1 MQLQV
6 YLSRNPFVKASDIS
20 SVNAMSS
27 LSDEAFEA
35 LFKTYYKSLHAY
47 ANVILKDGDLAEEIV
62 QAMFL
67 KLWEKRHLL
76 QVQTSI
82 KAYLYKCIYNDS
94 LNYIR
99 NQKTKTKYE
108 DFTVLTMNQHHEP
121 ASFQAEL
128 GELHQ
133 NLSLALNEL
142 PEQCR
147 TIFQMSR
154 FEELK
159 YREIAGELGLSV
171 KTVENQI
178 GKALKILR
186 VKLADF
192 LVLVLALILYCRDFF
207 N

>member
-1 MQLQV
+1 MQLPV
-6 YLSRNPFVKASDIS
+6 YLGSNTIVAASDTEE
-20 SVNAMSS
+20 AETG
-27 LSDEAFEA
+27 LSDKAFEH
-35 LFKTYYKSLHAY
+35 LFKTHYRPLHAY
-47 ANVILKDGDLAEEIV
+47 ANVMLKDSDAAEEIV

-67 KLWEKRHLL
+67 KFWEKRSLL
-76 QVQTSI
+76 HVQTSV

-108 DFTVLTMNQHHEP
+108 DFTVLTMNRHHEP
-121 ASFQAEL
+121 ASFQTEL
-128 GELHQ
+128 QQ
-133 NLSLALNEL
+133 NLSLALNDL

-147 TIFQMSR
+147 TVFQMSR

-159 YREIAGELGLSV
+159 YREIAEQLGISI
-171 KTVENQI
+171 KTVENHM

-192 LVLVLALILYCRDFF
+192 LVLVLTFALYRNELF

>member
-6 YLSRNPFVKASDIS
+6 YLSRKSLVTANNTLSANSLPI
-20 SVNAMSS
+20 
-27 LSDEAFEA
+27 LSDEAFET
-35 LFKTYYKSLHAY
+35 LFKTHYKALNAY
-47 ANVILKDGDLAEEIV
+47 ANVILKDSDMAEEIV

-67 KLWEKRHLL
+67 KLWEKRDLL
-76 QVQTSI
+76 QVQTSV

-108 DFTVLTMNQHHEP
+108 DFTILTMNQHHEA

-128 GELHQ
+128 SELQQ
-133 NLSLALNEL
+133 NLSLALNDL

-159 YREIAGELGLSV
+159 YREIADELGLSV

-186 VKLADF
+186 VKLSDF
-192 LVLVLALILYCRDFF
+192 LVLILVYIIYYKEFF